1 MALIFHNLIGFLI
14 EFGFSKTE
22 LITLGFG
29 GVFWGVLVGAGGVGL
44 DVGCWLDPG
53 IFLQLEFKQFK

>member
-1 MALIFHNLIGFLI
+1 M
-14 EFGFSKTE
+14 
-22 LITLGFG
+22 
-29 GVFWGVLVGAGGVGL
+29 WGAGGVGL